1 MLCHCLELIHIF
13 SELEA
18 SSYSN
23 EIHGFTQRLG
33 LFYKDTRIGLG
44 PFKATDKIITFEN
57 NKGSAQTAG
66 LEEGWASDRLLS
78 VLLLICHG
86 SQWNISPYSVGG
98 Y

>member
-1 MLCHCLELIHIF
+1 MYFPNLKLPLTKMR
-13 SELEA
+13 SVDLP
-18 SSYSN
+18 
-23 EIHGFTQRLG
+23 RLG
-33 LFYKDTRIGLG
+33 LFCKDTRIGLG

-78 VLLLICHG
+78 ILLLICHG